1 MTGLLFIG
9 GEGPSEIVF
18 NSYSFDPS
26 YIIAA
31 DSGLELAATLKM
43 KPDLVV
49 GDMDSLED
57 KSLLSQFSP
66 DRIMEFPKDKDET
79 DTEIGFR
86 MMREKGIK
94 TVILVGGGGGRLDHL
109 LGILMLFER
118 AYKPALW
125 LTSREEVSLITNYAE
140 YKGCA
145 GKRFS
150 FFSLLGPVKGL
161 TSKGLKW
168 SLNGLNWNK
177 GQAGIS
183 NVAVEDRVTIS
194 VEKGKLLAVKEF

>member
-1 MTGLLFIG
+1 MPGLLFIG
-9 GEGPSEIVF
+9 GEGPSEIQF
-18 NSYSFDPS
+18 NTYSFDPS

-31 DSGLELAATLKM
+31 DSGLELAETLKM

-57 KSLLSQFSP
+57 KSLLSQFPPES
-66 DRIMEFPKDKDET
+66 IMEFPKDKDET
-79 DTEIGFR
+79 DTEIGLR
-86 MMREKGIK
+86 MMREKGIE

-125 LTSREEVSLITNYAE
+125 LTSREEVSIIQDYAE
-140 YKGCA
+140 YEDCG
-145 GKRFS
+145 GKIFS
-150 FFSLLGPVKGL
+150 FFPLFGPVKGL
-161 TSKGLKW
+161 ASKGLKW

-183 NVAVEDRVTIS
+183 NVAVEDRVSIS
-194 VEKGKLLAVKEF
+194 VEEGRLLAVKEF